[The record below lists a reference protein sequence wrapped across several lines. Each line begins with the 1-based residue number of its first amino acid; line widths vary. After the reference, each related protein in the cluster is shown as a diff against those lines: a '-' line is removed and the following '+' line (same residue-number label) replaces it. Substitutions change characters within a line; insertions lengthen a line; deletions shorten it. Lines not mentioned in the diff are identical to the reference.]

1 MLRFMGL
8 QRVRHDSATE
18 LNQIFIRIGYWLK
31 DRKSFQGFVQESVW
45 FFRNAVEDSTFEIP
59 KILKF

>member
-18 LNQIFIRIGYWLK
+18 LKQLIYKVVLDNKGSNGTGTRPLCLSLMYTCVYRHGYVGVTHM
-31 DRKSFQGFVQESVW
+31 S
-45 FFRNAVEDSTFEIP
+45 
-59 KILKF
+59 